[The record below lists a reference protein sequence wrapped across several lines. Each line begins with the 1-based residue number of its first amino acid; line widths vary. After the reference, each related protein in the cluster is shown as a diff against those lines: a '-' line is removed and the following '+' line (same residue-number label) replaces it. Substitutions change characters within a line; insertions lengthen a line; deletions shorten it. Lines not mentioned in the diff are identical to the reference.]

1 MQDVKESV
9 SEYYGETIDKTDD
22 LEASA
27 CCVADY
33 DSTLLEDLSDEVLDR
48 RYGCGSPIP
57 ALLEGQTVV
66 DLGSGAGADC
76 FIASQLVGPAGRV
89 IGVDMTD
96 EQLEIARSNIEP
108 HMERFG
114 YDEPNVEFVKGDIE
128 DLPLEDG
135 IADVVISNCVINL
148 CEDKRAVF
156 DEIARVLKPGGEFY
170 ISDIVAD
177 RRVPEHL
184 QEDDKLWSEC
194 LTGAAYSEDLRRIM
208 AEAGFP
214 DVRTVES
221 SPTGDVVEGIRFRS
235 EILRGFKVDLED
247 RWEDYGQTAVYRG
260 TIPDHERGFALDDH
274 HFFRPGE
281 AMRVCRNTARML
293 TETRFAEHF
302 HVSEPLTH
310 LGLFDCSEP
319 ADVEGAK
326 EEDSSAEELPESIE
340 VDDGG
345 GCC

>member
-9 SEYYGETIDKTDD
+9 SEYYGETVDQTDD
-22 LEASA
+22 LEFNA

-33 DSTLLEDLSDEVLDR
+33 DSALLEDLGEEVLER

-66 DLGSGAGADC
+66 DLGCGAGADC
-76 FIASQLVGPAGRV
+76 FIASQLVGPEGRV

-96 EQLEIARSNIEP
+96 EQLEIARDNVEP

-128 DLPLEDG
+128 DLPLDDG
-135 IADVVISNCVINL
+135 VADVVISNCVINL
-148 CEDKRAVF
+148 CKDKRAVF
-156 DEIARVLKPGGEFY
+156 DEIARILETGGEFY

-177 RRVPEHL
+177 RRVPERL

-214 DVRTVES
+214 DVRTVKS

-247 RWEDYGQTAVYRG
+247 RCEDYGQTAVYRG
-260 TIPDHERGFALDDH
+260 TIPDHELGFALDDH
-274 HFFRPGE
+274 HEFRPGE

-302 HVSEPLTH
+302 NVSEPLTH
-310 LGLFDCSEP
+310 LGLFEDCGEP
-319 ADVEGAK
+319 ADADQSADVEA
-326 EEDSSAEELPESIE
+326 EDELPESIE

>member
-1 MQDVKESV
+1 MQDVKDSV

-27 CCVADY
+27 CCVTDY
-33 DSTLLEDLSDEVLDR
+33 DAALLEDLTDEVLDR

-76 FIASQLVGPAGRV
+76 FIASQLVGPEGRV

-96 EQLEIARSNIEP
+96 EQLEIARANIEP

-114 YDEPNVEFVKGDIE
+114 FEEPNVEFVEGDIE

-135 IADVVISNCVINL
+135 VADVVISNCVINL

-156 DEIARVLKPGGEFY
+156 EEIDRVLKAGGEFY

-184 QEDDKLWSEC
+184 QENDKLWSEC

-235 EILRGFKVDLED
+235 EILRGFDVELED
-247 RWEDYGQTAVYRG
+247 RCEDYGQTAVYRG
-260 TIPDHERGFALDDH
+260 TIPDHEGGFALDQNHD
-274 HFFRPGE
+274 FEPGE

-310 LGLFDCSEP
+310 LGLFDCNEP
-319 ADVEGAK
+319 ADVDESADV
-326 EEDSSAEELPESIE
+326 EAEDEMPESIE

-345 GCC
+345 SCC